1 MAAADS
7 SLALGDRARL
17 VDVADH
23 VDVYEFMQERGLT
36 DGLPVVPPTRER
48 VDRMLAGTSRAPREV
63 IAEIPPN
70 YAPAT
75 VEKAAINAVMAGA
88 KPEYFPV
95 ILAAIEAAAG
105 PGYGLHGSTATTAG
119 AAPAI
124 IVNGPIRDE
133 IGMNSGL
140 NALGQG
146 NRANS
151 TIGRALRLVV
161 RNVGGAKPG
170 GVEQSIQGGGH
181 KWNLTFAEREEAS
194 PWEPLHVELGFDA
207 ADSALSMMA
216 LLGGPRVCI
225 DQTSRTARQLA
236 GSLALASQA
245 IFDPKRP
252 APMCMF
258 VVAPE
263 HADVFAA
270 DGWSKNDV
278 RECIIE
284 DTQLPLRERLSNDQA
299 GAGIADYIAARR
311 GWSDAELDQPMPKFA
326 APEDIVLVVAG
337 STAGK
342 WTSLYPGFG
351 GSLALVRPWKPAAAR
366 ITR

>member
-1 MAAADS
+1 M
-7 SLALGDRARL
+7 
-17 VDVADH
+17 
-23 VDVYEFMQERGLT
+23 
-36 DGLPVVPPTRER
+36 
-48 VDRMLAGTSRAPREV
+48 

-124 IVNGPIRDE
+124 IVNGPVREE

-194 PWEPLHVELGFDA
+194 PWEPLHVELGYDA
-207 ADSALSMMA
+207 GDSALSMMA

-284 DTQLPLRERLSNDQA
+284 DTQLPLRQRLSNDQA
-299 GAGIADYIAARR
+299 GAGIADYIVERR
-311 GWSDAELDQPMPKFA
+311 GWSEAELDQAACPSSPRRRTSSSSSPA
-326 APEDIVLVVAG
+326 APPANGPASTRASAAAWRSCGPG
-337 STAGK
+337 SRPPPASLGERTAG
-342 WTSLYPGFG
+342 
-351 GSLALVRPWKPAAAR
+351 RPPATHSRRCATANTACCSAASSSAR
-366 ITR
+366 R